1 MGSTLRADIML
12 HLQKALI
19 EKVPFFRGK
28 VPQFVADCV
37 SMFSPMV
44 FYKGDFIVKENSQA
58 DEMYFLTEG
67 KAGIFYGSKLVTV
80 IKEGSYF
87 GEVGVL
93 LGGIRRAGVKA
104 LMTCEVQALSK
115 RNLNILLEEY
125 PAVADEL
132 RQVAKE
138 RASIASKGGKSA
150 SSTSTSEECE
160 SHDAHD
166 TDNKAKNTSAALEL
180 EIDRLVESI
189 SKLRKE
195 LRGA

>member
-1 MGSTLRADIML
+1 MVAV
-12 HLQKALI
+12 I
-19 EKVPFFRGK
+19 E
-28 VPQFVADCV
+28 
-37 SMFSPMV
+37 
-44 FYKGDFIVKENSQA
+44 
-58 DEMYFLTEG
+58 EG
-67 KAGIFYGSKLVTV
+67 
-80 IKEGSYF
+80 EYF

-150 SSTSTSEECE
+150 SSASSTSDEECE

-166 TDNKAKNTSAALEL
+166 KGNNKVNTSAALEM
-180 EIDRLVESI
+180 EMDRLVESI